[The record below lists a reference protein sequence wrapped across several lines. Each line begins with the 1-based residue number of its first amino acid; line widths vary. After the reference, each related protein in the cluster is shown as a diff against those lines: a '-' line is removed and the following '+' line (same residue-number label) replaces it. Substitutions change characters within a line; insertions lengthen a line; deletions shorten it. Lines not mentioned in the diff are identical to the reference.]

1 MGLLFLGGV
10 MNLLWIAAITFF
22 VLLEKLSPW
31 GVQGGRVVGA
41 GMILVG
47 VLALF
52 R

>member
-1 MGLLFLGGV
+1 MAVEMRDDLFERV
-10 MNLLWIAAITFF
+10 VAAVAEIGRGHGE
-22 VLLEKLSPW
+22 VA
-31 GVQGGRVVGA
+31 QGGRVVGA